1 MFEPMRREQ
10 LPSGQLHGISCN
22 IDSAGNRA
30 HSGVRGMV
38 RLSALLAGFA
48 LMWSLVTDTPVDA
61 AESAFMATMLG
72 FTWHAG
78 VQFTWVPRK

>member
-1 MFEPMRREQ
+1 
-10 LPSGQLHGISCN
+10 
-22 IDSAGNRA
+22 
-30 HSGVRGMV
+30 MV